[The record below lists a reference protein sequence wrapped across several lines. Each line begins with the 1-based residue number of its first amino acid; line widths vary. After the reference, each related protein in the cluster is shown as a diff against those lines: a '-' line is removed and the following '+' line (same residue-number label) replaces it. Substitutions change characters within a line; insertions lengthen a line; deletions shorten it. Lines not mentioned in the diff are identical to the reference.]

1 MDRGPVRR
9 RVASGPGAGTRAAR
23 PVLALLTLLALAL
36 LGACGAPRAFVAQP
50 GPYDRIPAGW
60 AEPLRSARLAFER
73 GDVHLAYTLLAPLCL
88 ERPRVLPV
96 RTFLQDVE
104 LALLDKEGRVGDL
117 RASTTEEARRVLE
130 QDYEQRAEARPDA
143 EGYVLAARLAADGE
157 AALALLDEADT
168 IDPRCVW
175 VHYGRAWW
183 RYGMR
188 RFKEARESLRT
199 ALRLDGGHLPS
210 LRLHATL
217 LAGAGDSEE
226 AVAALEVWLART
238 ADDPLFAAAERAD
251 ALLDLAALEVLL
263 ERPKKAL
270 ELLEELD
277 PRAVRDPV
285 RVEEVRAA
293 AHEARGELAQA
304 LEAVRRA
311 NGLQPSA
318 LLPRVQLALLL
329 QQAGDVEGERRTWL
343 ELLELTDQPG
353 ADPAGG
359 DPAGGDPEEDL
370 SSIDF
375 ESALFRLQAHAR
387 LERLAGRP

>member
-1 MDRGPVRR
+1 MARARGRR
-9 RVASGPGAGTRAAR
+9 GKASRPGAGAEL
-23 PVLALLTLLALAL
+23 LALLSLVFLA
-36 LGACGAPRAFVAQP
+36 ACGAPRGFVAQP
-50 GPYDRIPAGW
+50 GPYDRVPSSW
-60 AEPLRSARLAFER
+60 DEPLRSARLAFER
-73 GDVHLAYTLLAPLCL
+73 GDVHLAYTLVAPLCL
-88 ERPRVLPV
+88 EQPRVLPV
-96 RTFLQDVE
+96 RIFQQDIE
-104 LALLDKEGRVGDL
+104 LALLETVGQVGDL
-117 RASTTEEARRVLE
+117 KASTPVEAREVLE
-130 QDYEQRAEARPDA
+130 RDYEQRAEARPLA
-143 EGYVLAARLAADGE
+143 EGYVLSARLAADGE

-188 RFKEARESLRT
+188 RFKEARDSLRT

-217 LAGAGDSEE
+217 LAGAGDTEE
-226 AVAALEVWLART
+226 AAAALEVWLGRT

-251 ALLDLAALEVLL
+251 GLLDLAALEVLL
-263 ERPKKAL
+263 DRPKRAL

-277 PRAVRDPV
+277 PRAVRDPL

-311 NGLQPSA
+311 GALGPSA

-343 ELLELTDQPG
+343 ELLELTDAPAPAEG
-353 ADPAGG
+353 AE
-359 DPAGGDPEEDL
+359 EEDL

-387 LERLAGRP
+387 LERLAARPGGEP